1 MPMAGVRDSPAL
13 RTLLPG
19 TALHGGG
26 GRRAL
31 DPARG
36 RSLRSSAEGG
46 VTDRR
51 GPVTR
56 VRRRADSRPRDEA
69 DPLLRACEATLEG
82 WIRALDLRDRET
94 EGHSRRVVGLTE
106 KLAEELGVCGEKLV
120 HIRRGALLHDVG
132 KMALPDSVL
141 LKPGE
146 LTEEEQAVMRR
157 HPEHAWEMLKGVDF
171 LRPALD
177 IPYAHHERWDGS
189 GYPRGLSGAGIPLAA
204 RLFAVVD
211 VWDALRY
218 DRAYRAGWPAE
229 RVKEHLRDGSG
240 TQFDPAV
247 VPAFL
252 RILDRDGEPFF
263 ADPAGGR

>member
-1 MPMAGVRDSPAL
+1 VA
-13 RTLLPG
+13 
-19 TALHGGG
+19 
-26 GRRAL
+26 
-31 DPARG
+31 
-36 RSLRSSAEGG
+36 
-46 VTDRR
+46 DRR
-51 GPVTR
+51 RPVER
-56 VRRRADSRPRDEA
+56 ARRPETSGARESADEV
-69 DPLLRACEATLEG
+69 LRAYEATLEG

-94 EGHSRRVVGLTE
+94 EGHSRRVVGLAE

-177 IPYAHHERWDGS
+177 IPYAHHERWDGT
-189 GYPRGLSGAGIPLAA
+189 GYPRGLSGAEIPLAA

-211 VWDALRY
+211 VWDALCY
-218 DRAYRAGWPAE
+218 DRAYRAGWPAR
-229 RVKEHLRDGSG
+229 RVQEHLREGAG
-240 TQFDPAV
+240 TQFDPSV

-252 RILDRDGEPFF
+252 RILERDGEPVF
-263 ADPAGGR
+263 ADPASGR

>member
-1 MPMAGVRDSPAL
+1 M
-13 RTLLPG
+13 
-19 TALHGGG
+19 
-26 GRRAL
+26 
-31 DPARG
+31 
-36 RSLRSSAEGG
+36 
-46 VTDRR
+46 TDRR
-51 GPVTR
+51 RPFERG
-56 VRRRADSRPRDEA
+56 RRPEASGARESADEV
-69 DPLLRACEATLEG
+69 LRAYEATLEG

-106 KLAEELGVCGEKLV
+106 KLAVELGVCGEKLV

-177 IPYAHHERWDGS
+177 IPYAHHERWDGW
-189 GYPRGLSGAGIPLAA
+189 GYPRGLSGAEIPFAA

-229 RVKEHLRDGSG
+229 KVKEHLREGAG
-240 TQFDPAV
+240 TQFDPMV

-252 RILDRDGEPFF
+252 RILERDGEPVF
-263 ADPAGGR
+263 ADPGNGR

>member
-1 MPMAGVRDSPAL
+1 MA
-13 RTLLPG
+13 
-19 TALHGGG
+19 
-26 GRRAL
+26 
-31 DPARG
+31 
-36 RSLRSSAEGG
+36 
-46 VTDRR
+46 DRR
-51 GPVTR
+51 RPVER
-56 VRRRADSRPRDEA
+56 ARRPEASGARESADEV
-69 DPLLRACEATLEG
+69 LRAYEATLEG

-146 LTEEEQAVMRR
+146 LTEEEQAIMHR

-177 IPYAHHERWDGS
+177 IPYAHHERWNGT
-189 GYPRGLSGAGIPLAA
+189 GYPRGLSGAEIPLAA

-229 RVKEHLRDGSG
+229 RVRNHLREGAG

-252 RILDRDGEPFF
+252 RILERDGEPVF
-263 ADPAGGR
+263 ADPANGRRGGGEATAPLGAARRARRPGTARLAPVPSSAMRASS

>member
-1 MPMAGVRDSPAL
+1 MADRRRPS
-13 RTLLPG
+13 
-19 TALHGGG
+19 
-26 GRRAL
+26 GR
-31 DPARG
+31 AR
-36 RSLRSSAEGG
+36 RPEVSSARES
-46 VTDRR
+46 V
-51 GPVTR
+51 
-56 VRRRADSRPRDEA
+56 DEV
-69 DPLLRACEATLEG
+69 LRAYEATLEG

-94 EGHSRRVVGLTE
+94 EGHSRRVVGLAE

-177 IPYAHHERWDGS
+177 IPYAHHERWDGT
-189 GYPRGLSGAGIPLAA
+189 GYPRGLSGAEIPLAA

-218 DRAYRAGWPAE
+218 ARAYRAGWPAE
-229 RVKEHLRDGSG
+229 RVKEHLREGAG
-240 TQFDPAV
+240 TQFDPSV

-252 RILDRDGEPFF
+252 RILERDGEPVF
-263 ADPAGGR
+263 ADPASGR

>member
-1 MPMAGVRDSPAL
+1 M
-13 RTLLPG
+13 
-19 TALHGGG
+19 
-26 GRRAL
+26 
-31 DPARG
+31 
-36 RSLRSSAEGG
+36 
-46 VTDRR
+46 TDRR
-51 GPVTR
+51 RAVTR
-56 VRRRADSRPRDEA
+56 ARHRVGSGPREAA
-69 DPLLRACEATLEG
+69 DPLLQACEATLEG

-106 KLAEELGVCGEKLV
+106 RLAEELGVCGEKLV

-141 LKPGE
+141 LKPGD

-177 IPYAHHERWDGS
+177 IPYAHHERWDGT

-229 RVKEHLRDGSG
+229 RVKEHLRDGAG

-252 RILDRDGEPFF
+252 RILERDGEPVF
-263 ADPAGGR
+263 ADPANGR

>member
-1 MPMAGVRDSPAL
+1 M
-13 RTLLPG
+13 
-19 TALHGGG
+19 
-26 GRRAL
+26 
-31 DPARG
+31 
-36 RSLRSSAEGG
+36 
-46 VTDRR
+46 TDRR
-51 GPVTR
+51 RAVTR
-56 VRRRADSRPRDEA
+56 ARHRVGAGPREAA
-69 DPLLRACEATLEG
+69 DPLLQACEAALEG

-94 EGHSRRVVGLTE
+94 EGHSRRVVGLAE

-146 LTEEEQAVMRR
+146 LTEEEQAIMHR

-177 IPYAHHERWDGS
+177 IPYAHHERWDGT

-229 RVKEHLRDGSG
+229 RVKDHLRDGAGS
-240 TQFDPAV
+240 QFDPAV

-252 RILDRDGEPFF
+252 RILERDGEPVF
-263 ADPAGGR
+263 ADPANGR